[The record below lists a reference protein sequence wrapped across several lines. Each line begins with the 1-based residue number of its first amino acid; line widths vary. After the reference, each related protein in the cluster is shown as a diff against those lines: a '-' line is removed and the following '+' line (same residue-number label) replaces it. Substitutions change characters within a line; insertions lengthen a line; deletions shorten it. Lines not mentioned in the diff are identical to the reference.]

1 MRTVYD
7 SICIFHSDLFSK
19 GLGKTPEGSIS
30 LSARAPPLVRFTS
43 YNNENKTGVSS
54 LGAQNSSSCKIG
66 RGGKKGVRKQKTR
79 KNQTVWDKQGRTTC
93 KSFLDVASLE
103 RKNVSMVYGG

>member
-66 RGGKKGVRKQKTR
+66 RRKKKGVRKGKTR
-79 KNQTVWDKQGRTTC
+79 KNQTC
-93 KSFLDVASLE
+93 KSFLDVAVISAKECVDSLWWL
-103 RKNVSMVYGG
+103 NVPTGP